1 MDPVFDDLLDLDN
14 GTISGAIFTDEEI
27 YQEELAQVFAR
38 SWLFLAHDTMIPK
51 AGDFLQQYMG
61 EDPVVVVRQKDGSIA
76 AFLNQ
81 CTHRGMRICRAD
93 KGNAKA
99 FMCSFHGWGYDLSG
113 NLTHVPHEDVAYP
126 VGTLDKSQ
134 WGARRVPRITN
145 YKGFIFGTWDLEA
158 PEFVDY
164 LGEMAWYFDGYID
177 RYEGGME
184 AIAVHKWVI
193 PANWK
198 FNAEQPASDMYH
210 AEVSHAS
217 AMQVM
222 SRNVQQKMGDNE
234 FNREGLYEVSPGQ
247 QFTSPLGHGSGWF
260 DRRIGSLSLNP
271 EIADWENSRRDE
283 TLERLGERR
292 ALSVRGHGNIFPN
305 FMFLMNNT
313 FRVTHPRGPGEM
325 EIWAWT
331 SVPKAAPDEVKE
343 QYRINVLRT
352 FSPGGMFEQDDAENW
367 LEIQRILRGHVA
379 RKGRLNYRMQL
390 GATARDVDD
399 LPGLTTP
406 HCYSDAGAR
415 GLYRHWA
422 RLLSGMT
429 WAEIMRLADEAE
441 GLDHEPT
448 AADALGQLHAAREE
462 SRG

>member
-1 MDPVFDDLLDLDN
+1 
-14 GTISGAIFTDEEI
+14 
-27 YQEELAQVFAR
+27 
-38 SWLFLAHDTMIPK
+38 
-51 AGDFLQQYMG
+51 
-61 EDPVVVVRQKDGSIA
+61 
-76 AFLNQ
+76 
-81 CTHRGMRICRAD
+81 
-93 KGNAKA
+93 
-99 FMCSFHGWGYDLSG
+99 
-113 NLTHVPHEDVAYP
+113 
-126 VGTLDKSQ
+126 
-134 WGARRVPRITN
+134 
-145 YKGFIFGTWDLEA
+145 
-158 PEFVDY
+158 
-164 LGEMAWYFDGYID
+164 
-177 RYEGGME
+177 
-184 AIAVHKWVI
+184 
-193 PANWK
+193 
-198 FNAEQPASDMYH
+198 
-210 AEVSHAS
+210 
-217 AMQVM
+217 MQVM
-222 SRNVQQKMGDNE
+222 NRNVQQKMGDSE

-271 EIADWENSRRDE
+271 EIAEWENSRRDE

-331 SVPKAAPDEVKE
+331 LVPKAAPDEVKE

-367 LEIQRILRGHVA
+367 LEIQRILRGHMA

-429 WAEIMRLADEAE
+429 WAEIMRLADEAQ
-441 GLDHEPT
+441 GSDHEAP
-448 AADALGQLHAAREE
+448 AADALGQSHPAKEE